1 MNTRQAIEQL
11 ALVNSY
17 ILSNKVK
24 KPVVEDVEKPKAKRG
39 RKPNGHKSK
48 QEAVRNISVDIV
60 AEEKEEET
68 G

>member
-1 MNTRQAIEQL
+1 MNTRQAMDQL

-39 RKPNGHKSK
+39 RKPHGHKSK
-48 QEAVRNISVDIV
+48 QEAIQNIPLDT
-60 AEEKEEET
+60 AT
-68 G
+68 D

>member
-1 MNTRQAIEQL
+1 MNTRQAMDQL

-24 KPVVEDVEKPKAKRG
+24 KPVVENVEKPKAKRG

-48 QEAVRNISVDIV
+48 QESIRTIPVDD
-60 AEEKEEET
+60 ETTKSSEET
-68 G
+68 

>member
-1 MNTRQAIEQL
+1 MNTRQALNQL

-39 RKPNGHKSK
+39 RKSNGHKSK
-48 QEAVRNISVDIV
+48 QESMRTLSVDD
-60 AEEKEEET
+60 ETTESSKET
-68 G
+68 

>member
-1 MNTRQAIEQL
+1 MNAKQAMDQL

-39 RKPNGHKSK
+39 RKSHGHKSK
-48 QEAVRNISVDIV
+48 QETVQSIFADIV
-60 AEEKEEET
+60 SEKKEENC
-68 G
+68 

>member
-1 MNTRQAIEQL
+1 MNTRQAMDQL

-39 RKPNGHKSK
+39 RKPNGHKIK
-48 QEAVRNISVDIV
+48 QETVQSISADIV
-60 AEEKEEET
+60 AEKKEENC
-68 G
+68 